1 MTEKIKQ
8 IYDFLKQDKFLDILD
23 EKYEDYFDD
32 IYFEIFKGN
41 RKDFD
46 SINWFVVI
54 HGIIR
59 FEYIDS
65 INKIGKENKDDS
77 IKAYFENLP
86 NRRDEITKTAEL
98 VDEYS
103 NRVIKEGIN
112 H

>member
-65 INKIGKENKDDS
+65 INKIGKENKDDL
-77 IKAYFENLP
+77 IEEYFENLQ
-86 NRRDEITKTAEL
+86 NRRAEIIKIAKL

-103 NRVIKEGIN
+103 NLVIREEMN
-112 H
+112 Y